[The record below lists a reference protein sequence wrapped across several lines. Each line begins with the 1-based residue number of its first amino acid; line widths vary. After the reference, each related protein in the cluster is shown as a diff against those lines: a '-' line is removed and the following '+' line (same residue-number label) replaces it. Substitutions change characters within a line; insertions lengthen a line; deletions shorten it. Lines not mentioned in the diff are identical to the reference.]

1 MNDMAQ
7 KIQITINTLE
17 NLEIKSSF
25 NNMNHLMGALK
36 TLATIR
42 DELIK
47 KDEPKIELITEDE
60 ANE

>member
-1 MNDMAQ
+1 MNEMAQ
-7 KIQITINTLE
+7 KIQIIINTLE

-36 TLATIR
+36 TLASIR

-47 KDEPKIELITEDE
+47 TDKPKIELITEEE

>member
-1 MNDMAQ
+1 MNELAQ

-36 TLATIR
+36 ALASIR